1 MLQDGG
7 AQTLTVPPMSAVW
20 LPEVA
25 LPQADPFTDYVSY
38 DMVEDGVR
46 TTFGTAIFSMPKY
59 FRYLD
64 PHITCRVEGD
74 ELVVTAT
81 VYAHAVELLN
91 EQEDWVLSD
100 NYFDLN
106 PGEEKRVRIL
116 SGQPQGLH
124 IRSAF
129 DIG

>member
-1 MLQDGG
+1 
-7 AQTLTVPPMSAVW
+7 MSAVW

-81 VYAHAVELLN
+81 AYAHAVELLN

-106 PGEEKRVRIL
+106 PGEEARAHPL
-116 SGQPQGLH
+116 GTATGPSYPFG
-124 IRSAF
+124 F
-129 DIG
+129 